1 MAKKKPASRKLTVR
15 VVTEALT
22 KSFGNVS
29 AAARSLAVSRT
40 AIYHYINS
48 RPELWEQVLAQ
59 RETVADEAEAALFK
73 AVLKGE
79 PWAVTL
85 ALRFSTRG
93 KERGYGNS
101 QDIDVAGGIE
111 VTHAGNDDANAAV
124 SAMARWL
131 ERQGLSDD
139 PDGSSGA
146 VGADVSGDAGVAK

>member
-29 AAARSLAVSRT
+29 AAARSLNVSRT

-85 ALRFSTRG
+85 ALRFSSRG

-101 QDIDVAGGIE
+101 QEIEVAGGID
-111 VTHAGNDDANAAV
+111 VTHDSSSNNAANEAV

-131 ERQGLSDD
+131 ERQGLSE
-139 PDGSSGA
+139 PA
-146 VGADVSGDAGVAK
+146 VGSE